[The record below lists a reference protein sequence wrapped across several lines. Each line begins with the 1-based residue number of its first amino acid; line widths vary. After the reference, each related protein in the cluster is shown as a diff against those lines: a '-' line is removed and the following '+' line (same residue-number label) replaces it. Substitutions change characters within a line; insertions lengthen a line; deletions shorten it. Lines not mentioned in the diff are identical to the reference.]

1 MKRTT
6 KLAAVLT
13 VGATTAIGVVIATG
27 PVSAAAGG
35 SGSGS
40 TQNGTGGYS
49 NMMGSGASG
58 YGGMM
63 NGWTGTG
70 SGSGSGT
77 GMMGGSGRAM
87 MGGSAAGIN
96 MGSMMGRALANASGQ
111 YVSTAQAAAESNAVP
126 AGASVDATHNRL
138 TFTGNTVTLTLVA
151 GADEKNDYAFKV
163 AGLTNPQII
172 IPTGARVTLR
182 LINADADT
190 AHGVLVTTTDA
201 ANTSWM
207 PMMTSTVAFPGSAL
221 WALGE
226 AGGSGAPVATTSFT
240 ATTAGTY
247 TYLCTVPGHTQQG
260 MHGTLTVR

>member
-1 MKRTT
+1 MKRST
-6 KLAAVLT
+6 KLATVLT

-49 NMMGSGASG
+49 NMMGTGTSG

-63 NGWTGTG
+63 NGWTGNG
-70 SGSGSGT
+70 SSGTGT
-77 GMMGGSGRAM
+77 GMMGGSGTAM

-96 MGSMMGRALANASGQ
+96 MGSMMGRALANASGPH
-111 YVSTAQAAAESNAVP
+111 VSTAQAAADATTVP

-138 TFTGNTVTLTLVA
+138 TFTGNSVTLTLVA
-151 GADEKNDYAFKV
+151 GTDEKNDYAFKV

-172 IPTGARVTLR
+172 VPASTRVTLR

-207 PMMTSTVAFPGSAL
+207 PMMTSTVAFPGSAI

-226 AGGSGAPVATTSFT
+226 ADSSGAPTATTSFT
-240 ATTAGTY
+240 AATAGTY